1 MKFLQNILIF
11 SALAILFVSNSLG
24 QNYNKQFNE
33 LFDKNASEKEQ
44 LKLLKTWEKNTP
56 DDAELFV
63 AYYNFYA
70 NKSRTT
76 GLGITTNRSGTFL
89 GGQSTFDE
97 KHFKQALDYINKGI
111 EKFPNRLDMRF
122 GKTFLLGQNQQYK
135 DFTDEIV
142 KAVEYS
148 NVNKNQW
155 LWMENKP
162 VENPQ
167 KFMLGAVQD
176 YVVQLFDSGVETDDH
191 TNYIKSIS
199 ETVLKYYPNSVENL
213 SNLSIYYLFKDDFN
227 NALIHLLKAEKLVPQ
242 DTIVLNNIANCY
254 AGKGD
259 KENAVK
265 YYNLV
270 IKYGNDDQ
278 KADAKRKII
287 ELKKKK

>member
-76 GLGITTNRSGTFL
+76 GLGITANRSGTFL

-191 TNYIKSIS
+191 TNHIKSIS

-213 SNLSIYYLFKDDFN
+213 SNLSIYYLIKEDFD
-227 NALIHLLKAEKLVPQ
+227 NALIHLLKAEKLAPQ
-242 DTIVLNNIANCY
+242 DAVVLNNIAICY
-254 AGKGD
+254 RGKKD
-259 KENAVK
+259 KINALK
-265 YYNLV
+265 YLNLV
-270 IKYGNDDQ
+270 IKYGNENQ
-278 KADAKRKII
+278 KADAKEKIK
-287 ELKKKK
+287 ELNNLK

>member
-1 MKFLQNILIF
+1 MKFLRNTIILL
-11 SALAILFVSNSLG
+11 ALAILFAINGFG

-33 LFDKNASEKEQ
+33 LFDKPNTEPQQ
-44 LKLLKTWEKNTP
+44 LKLLQTWEKATP

-70 NKSRTT
+70 NKSRTS
-76 GLGITTNRSGTFL
+76 GLGITTNRSGTYL
-89 GGQSTFDE
+89 GSQSTFDE
-97 KHFKQALDYINKGI
+97 KFFKQALDYINKGI
-111 EKFPNRLDMRF
+111 SKFPNRLDMRF
-122 GKTFLLGQNQQYK
+122 GKTYLLGQNQQYK

-142 KAVEYS
+142 KAVDYS

-176 YVVQLFDSGVETDDH
+176 YVVQLFDSGDESDDH

-213 SNLSIYYLFKDDFN
+213 SNISIYYLFKDDFD
-227 NALIHLLKAEKLVPQ
+227 NALIHLLKAEKLAPQ
-242 DTIVLNNIANCY
+242 DAIVLNNIALCY
-254 AGKGD
+254 RGKKD
-259 KENAVK
+259 KPNALK
-265 YYNLV
+265 YFNLV
-270 IKYGNDDQ
+270 IKYGNEDQ
-278 KADAKRKII
+278 QADAKEKIK
-287 ELKKKK
+287 ELNKIK